1 MENLDIELRNIST
14 GVQCPDC
21 GKKFITRLSVDY
33 LSQHQNEQIQC
44 ICVSCYKTRIVESN
58 NFLGKGEMVRNGS

>member
-44 ICVSCYKTRIVESN
+44 ICVSCYKTRIVRI
-58 NFLGKGEMVRNGS
+58 K